1 MSCVYVVGSANL
13 CDSVGLVLHLHSF
26 VQFQQIRTHTHT
38 HTLGSLSLSL
48 PSGFSSV
55 AFFQGGTDSNLQ
67 TKKQPHDVNAIGWTT
82 TQSFYAK
89 QYPGGLFLSEGPL
102 RWHHTLQPGDVNETG
117 LASVRRRASPASYPG
132 PDPQTRSP
140 TPSIGRSGQTL
151 LVCGRGVQVARPDAL
166 NCHLVSMLLQLIRVE
181 STKRSIDSLEI
192 DTFIH
197 RLRIAVG
204 GFNGVPGLPPLR
216 P

>member
-38 HTLGSLSLSL
+38 RTHSGHSLSLCQVDSL
-48 PSGFSSV
+48 VSHSSKG
-55 AFFQGGTDSNLQ
+55 ALTRIFKL
-67 TKKQPHDVNAIGWTT
+67 KKQPHDVNAIGWTT

-204 GFNGVPGLPPLR
+204 GFNGV
-216 P
+216 